1 MLNKNVI
8 DEAFEFYNIDFHF
21 KEKCYKFLEEI
32 NSHEKMKLSYYNICK
47 ILYEKEF
54 QEVEKLWDFKNSN
67 KLFIDEINPFVT
79 NMVILLGYLYHKRN
93 MKIYN
98 IDQHQITIHKKRV
111 KECFENDIIY
121 RKYKGVR
128 ISQMLWAVYFIRIRI
143 IEIGSLQFEYK
154 NNLII
159 KIHIPKKTNL
169 SITEV
174 KNSIKKSKDAIRK
187 IYKIN
192 EFNYICDSWLLSN
205 QIQEIITKNTNIYQ
219 FHDLFDVK
227 NGKDCVLDI
236 LNFVFEMEKC
246 DDYSLLPTNTTLQK
260 KVKEQLLLNKK
271 FYLGIGVLKPDIF
284 KEEK

>member
-1 MLNKNVI
+1 
-8 DEAFEFYNIDFHF
+8 
-21 KEKCYKFLEEI
+21 
-32 NSHEKMKLSYYNICK
+32 
-47 ILYEKEF
+47 
-54 QEVEKLWDFKNSN
+54 
-67 KLFIDEINPFVT
+67 
-79 NMVILLGYLYHKRN
+79 

-174 KNSIKKSKDAIRK
+174 KNSIKKSKDEIRK

-192 EFNYICDSWLLSN
+192 EFNYVCDSWLLSN